1 MNSIVGGSRMW
12 SERRGLWISMG
23 SDFIRGPCAQLSSS
37 LFASARVEEWIFK
50 ASWPCSVIFQTATL
64 TWVRLSVLSS
74 VGTSC
79 AHREWCG
86 GLEDTG
92 EGLTNGPKGNNN
104 LAGLEEEGAMS
115 SAGTP
120 NSRASRGSAVHC

>member
-1 MNSIVGGSRMW
+1 MW

-23 SDFIRGPCAQLSSS
+23 SDFIRGPCAQHSSS
-37 LFASARVEEWIFK
+37 VCLSWGRGVDFQGLLALLGDFPDSHVNLGQAVCSFK
-50 ASWPCSVIFQTATL
+50 CGNIVCSPGVVQ
-64 TWVRLSVLSS
+64 RP
-74 VGTSC
+74 
-79 AHREWCG
+79 G
-86 GLEDTG
+86 GHW